1 MVNTM
6 TEAVKRSHVADD
18 ILFEEVKSHAIF
30 CLEKAEQV
38 IGKEEILDQVEKKE
52 TTLNQ
57 TQLNLNILRIYLLVL
72 TRFQDRSGFHHCQG
86 EGEGLTLETSAF

>member
-6 TEAVKRSHVADD
+6 TEAIKRSHVADD

-52 TTLNQ
+52 TKP
-57 TQLNLNILRIYLLVL
+57 
-72 TRFQDRSGFHHCQG
+72 
-86 EGEGLTLETSAF
+86 